1 MKLRLGDD
9 SIIYNQIKEAACVLF
24 QSQRFENTSVTDL
37 VEKLQIEEQ
46 TFFLYFRS
54 MDELLEVVWSES

>member
-9 SIIYNQIKEAACVLF
+9 SIIYNQIKETACFLF
-24 QSQRFENTSVTDL
+24 RSQSFENTSITDL
-37 VEKLQIEEQ
+37 VEKLHLKEQ
-46 TFFLYFRS
+46 DFLLYFRS

>member
-9 SIIYNQIKEAACVLF
+9 SIIYNQIKEGACVLF
-24 QSQRFENTSVTDL
+24 RSQSFENTPVTDL
-37 VEKLQIEEQ
+37 VEKLHLKEQ
-46 TFFLYFRS
+46 DFFLYFRS